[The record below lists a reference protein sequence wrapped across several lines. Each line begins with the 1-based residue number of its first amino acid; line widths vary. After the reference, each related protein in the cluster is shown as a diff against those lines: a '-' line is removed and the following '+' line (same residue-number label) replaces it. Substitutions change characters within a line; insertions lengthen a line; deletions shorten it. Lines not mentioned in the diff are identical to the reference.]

1 MSSTD
6 RLTYRTPLAH
16 YQREAERLFAELKA
30 GDENAA
36 WRFKW
41 MHSRFKGG
49 HVDDVRAA
57 LDDLRLHDAHEV
69 IAHDHAFET
78 WSDLVAFTREVAD
91 EDASPVAR
99 PVAGAVAR
107 FEAAVE
113 AVVDGDVDALRRM
126 LADDPALVHA
136 RSSRRHHATLLHY
149 VAANGVEG
157 ERQRT
162 PPTAVAI
169 ARLLLEAGAEPDAL
183 ADMYDQRCT
192 TMSMLVSS
200 EHPAK
205 AGVQVAIA
213 EALLDHGAAWEG
225 PGTEWRSAVM
235 TALVFGFPGT
245 AQALVARGAPVRDI
259 ATAAGLGRVDDVRRL
274 LPAATPAQRHAAL
287 ALAAQLG
294 QAAVVRELLDA
305 GESPDRYN
313 PDGYHSHATP
323 LHHAALLDHLETVQV
338 LVERGA
344 RLDVRDTLYRGTP
357 LDWAL
362 YAERSRVA
370 EFLRER
376 TS

>member
-1 MSSTD
+1 MSSAD
-6 RLTYRTPLAH
+6 HSPFFRTPLAH
-16 YQREAERLFAELKA
+16 YQREAERLFAALKA
-30 GDENAA
+30 DDEGAV

-41 MHSRFKGG
+41 MHSRFKGR

-57 LDDLRLHDAHEV
+57 LDDLRLKDAQEV

-78 WSDLVAFTREVAD
+78 WADLVAFTKAVA
-91 EDASPVAR
+91 EDGP
-99 PVAGAVAR
+99 VAR

-113 AVVDGDVDALRRM
+113 AVVDGDAATLRRM
-126 LADDPALVHA
+126 LAEDPALALARA
-136 RSSRRHHATLLHY
+136 RSSRRHGATLLHY
-149 VAANGVEG
+149 VAANGVED

-162 PPTAVAI
+162 PANAVEI

-192 TMSMLVSS
+192 TMSMLLSS
-200 EHPAK
+200 AHPAK
-205 AGVQVAIA
+205 AGLQVALA
-213 EALLDHGAAWEG
+213 EVLREHGAAWVG

-235 TALVFGFPGT
+235 TALVFGFRDT
-245 AQALVARGAPVRDI
+245 AESLVALGAPVDDI
-259 ATAAGLGRVDDVRRL
+259 ATAAGLGRVEDVRRL
-274 LPAATPAQRHAAL
+274 LPAAGPTERHAAL

-294 QAAVVRELLDA
+294 QAAVVRVLLDA
-305 GESPDRYN
+305 GERPDRFN

-323 LHHAALLDHLETVQV
+323 LHHAALLDHLETVQI

-362 YAERSRVA
+362 YADRAKVA

-376 TS
+376 IG